1 MKISSFFLPF
11 FHFKIDVRVKH
22 LDVQNTKYVTFCLPL
37 QLILGSISFII
48 RDSSPRMLHRSL
60 YYIAAQC
67 LYESCQFSFDQ
78 YPDLRYYGC
87 LNTTLPLV
95 LNAYYAMDPIQYP
108 LLGKILATY
117 TSIHIVHMPE
127 GQVKNPPFKRV
138 KVVGQ

>member
-22 LDVQNTKYVTFCLPL
+22 LDVRNTKYVTFCLPP

-95 LNAYYAMDPIQYP
+95 LNAYYAMDPINNGSNYFQSSMFEMFK
-108 LLGKILATY
+108 LKIGCSSLIT
-117 TSIHIVHMPE
+117 
-127 GQVKNPPFKRV
+127 NL
-138 KVVGQ
+138 